1 MATFRPYTPEELR
14 AAAEAYGIDP
24 DFVEA
29 VYAAESSRGTNPKAM
44 TARPVKRK
52 RDTTIVRGPFQLEDG
67 TASDLIRENRLGNV
81 DVNDPDVH
89 LDLALR
95 LMQKL
100 HKMYNGDY
108 NKMAQAY
115 LAGPGGVGKNVADE
129 LGTTPAAYSNRILAE
144 MSALKGGRGGELP
157 TPDLSAYT
165 ADNMDRMLLPEI
177 LSPFQHGA
185 SVPDDMFG
193 IPAQASAPLRGPGT
207 SWRDM
212 LAANMGPSGSNEF
225 SLPPTLSTEFPQQA
239 LDADVLSYVQRL
251 VDEELSGKDFAHA

>member
-29 VYAAESSRGTNPKAM
+29 VYATESSRGTNPKAM
-44 TARPVKRK
+44 TARSVKRK
-52 RDTTIVRGPFQLEDG
+52 RDTTIVRGPFQLEDD

-100 HKMYNGDY
+100 YKMYNGDY

-129 LGTTPAAYSNRILAE
+129 LGTTPAAYSNRILSE
-144 MSALKGGRGGELP
+144 MAALKEGRGGP
-157 TPDLSAYT
+157 PAPDLSAYN
-165 ADNMDRMLLPEI
+165 ADNMDRLLMPEI

-207 SWRDM
+207 SWRDL
-212 LAANMGPSGSNEF
+212 LALNRSDGGGNQFE
-225 SLPPTLSTEFPQQA
+225 LPPTMTTSFPQQA

-251 VDEELSGKDFAHA
+251 VDEELDGKDFAHA